1 MKFYSIFAAL
11 IFFSL
16 NVCAQ
21 VPAQYRADVN
31 KVLSQNQT
39 NFMQNQMRMN
49 SSMYKN
55 QSTDFNLT
63 VELKDG
69 RRHNFNS
76 FFYYDTILR
85 KAYVEKVDRKL
96 SKKDSNRVQKIYVDE
111 TARVTAFENA
121 GLKVPAMGIVTDSCW
136 LFPVV
141 RGTITLYAFS
151 PQMSDP
157 NLKIFG
163 MQMNFGSI
171 QPFNEQKIELLV
183 ANNPKALKEFKKKRF
198 MRAVEIYNLSAK

>member
-1 MKFYSIFAAL
+1 MKFYSIVVAL
-11 IFFSL
+11 IYYNL

-21 VPAQYRADVN
+21 VPAQYQADVN
-31 KVLSQNQT
+31 KVLSQNQAR
-39 NFMQNQMRMN
+39 FMQNQMRMN
-49 SSMYKN
+49 SSMFNN

-69 RRHNFNS
+69 SRHNFNS
-76 FFYYDTILR
+76 FFYYDTILK
-85 KAYVEKVDRKL
+85 KAYVEKIDRKL
-96 SKKDSNRVQKIYVDE
+96 SKKDTNRVQKIYVHQ

-121 GLKVPAMGIVTDSCW
+121 GLKVPSMGVITDSCW

-151 PQMSDP
+151 PQISDP

-163 MQMNFGSI
+163 MQTNFGSI
-171 QPFNEQKIELLV
+171 QPFDEQKIELLV
-183 ANNPKALKEFKKKRF
+183 ADNPKALKEFKKKRF
-198 MRAVEIYNLSAK
+198 MKAVEIYNLSAK